1 MAAHDFTR
9 RSVTRMLAGGTLAA
23 GSLAF
28 GERAQ
33 AQVAGGDRNITF
45 IVPFSAGS
53 GPDTIGRI
61 AGQYLQQKWKQTI
74 VVDNRVGASG
84 NIGTAAVARA
94 APDGLTMLVT
104 ANTLVMNVS
113 LFKNAPY
120 DPIANFVPVAGL
132 VYSVFACAVHKSLG
146 VNTFQELV
154 ELAKK
159 KPGEINFGSP
169 GPGSPHHIA
178 LELFN
183 QKAGAQLRH
192 IPYRQLA
199 GAMQDLAG
207 GHIGGMFMPAL
218 QANSLSQSGDVKMLA
233 VSGDKRIALAPNVP
247 TMTEAGVPGIDID
260 NWWAM
265 FAPAGTPA
273 DVVMKYNTDLNAM
286 LVDPEI
292 KAKLDSQ
299 ALQVIGGSP
308 DRLKEIVARDLKRW
322 ADVIKTAGIQPE

>member
-61 AGQYLQQKWKQTI
+61 AGQFLQQKWKQTI

-120 DPIANFVPVAGL
+120 DPIVNFAPVAGL

-154 ELAKK
+154 ELSKK

-183 QKAGAQLRH
+183 QKTGAQLRH

-218 QANSLSQSGDVKMLA
+218 QANSLANGGDVKILA

-260 NWWAM
+260 NWWAV
-265 FAPAGTPA
+265 FAPAGTPTA
-273 DVVMKYNTDLNAM
+273 VIDKYNADLNEM
-286 LVDPEI
+286 LADPEI
-292 KAKLDSQ
+292 KAKLDAQ

-308 DRLKEIVARDLKRW
+308 DKLKEIVARDIKRW

>member
-45 IVPFSAGS
+45 IVPFSAGR

>member
-1 MAAHDFTR
+1 MASHHFTR
-9 RSVTRMLAGGTLAA
+9 RGVTQMLAGA
-23 GSLAF
+23 GAVAMT
-28 GERAQ
+28 GGAR

-61 AGQYLQQKWKQTI
+61 AAQYLQNKWKQTI
-74 VVDNRVGASG
+74 IVDNRVGASG

-120 DPIANFVPVAGL
+120 DPVANFAPVAGL

-146 VNTFQELV
+146 VNTLQELV
-154 ELAKK
+154 ALAKK

-183 QKAGAQLRH
+183 QKAGVQMRH
-192 IPYRQLA
+192 IPYRQLS

-218 QANSLSQSGDVKMLA
+218 QARALAQSGDVKMLA
-233 VSGDKRIALAPNVP
+233 VSGEQRITLAPDVP
-247 TMTEAGVPGIDID
+247 TMKEAGVPGVDID

-265 FAPAGTPA
+265 FAPAHTPE
-273 DVVMKYNTDLNAM
+273 DVVKKYNADLNEM

-299 ALQVIGGSP
+299 ALQIIGGPP

>member
-61 AGQYLQQKWKQTI
+61 AGQFLQQKWKQTI

-120 DPIANFVPVAGL
+120 DPIANFAPVAGL

-146 VNTFQELV
+146 VNTLQELV
-154 ELAKK
+154 DLAKK

-183 QKAGAQLRH
+183 QKSGAQLRH

-247 TMTEAGVPGIDID
+247 TMTEAGVPGIAID

-273 DVVMKYNTDLNAM
+273 DVVAKYNTDLNAM

-308 DRLKEIVARDLKRW
+308 DRLKEIVARDIKRW
-322 ADVIKTAGIQPE
+322 AEVIKTAGIQPE